1 MEKDEER
8 TRFPID
14 RLMKHLVPAQLIN
27 AGKSAAERETCRAR
41 LKGDV
46 RPHLNQATG
55 CFDMCLSVSLF
66 SLAWRFLPKNIP
78 VVALTKTKNPP
89 ITYTVNTPEPPR
101 KINHKQED
109 AGSAKDFDV
118 RLSLFKKGE

>member
-1 MEKDEER
+1 MLLCVQMERDEER

-41 LKGDV
+41 LKFFFSFFFSFVSTRKRGGGDV

-78 VVALTKTKNPP
+78 VVALV
-89 ITYTVNTPEPPR
+89 IS
-101 KINHKQED
+101 D
-109 AGSAKDFDV
+109 
-118 RLSLFKKGE
+118 SLT